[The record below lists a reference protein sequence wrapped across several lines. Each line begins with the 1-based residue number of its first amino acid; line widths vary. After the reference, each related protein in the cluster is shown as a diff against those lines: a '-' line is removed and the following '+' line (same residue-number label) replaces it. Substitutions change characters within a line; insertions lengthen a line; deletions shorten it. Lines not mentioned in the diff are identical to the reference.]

1 MADKK
6 VKENF
11 EGLNLNDEDHITP
24 ILIIVVLIVL
34 YFAYHY
40 YFNKN

>member
-6 VKENF
+6 VKESFQGFNF
-11 EGLNLNDEDHITP
+11 YNEEDHITP
-24 ILIIVVLIVL
+24 ILIIVVLVVL
-34 YFAYHY
+34 YFGYH